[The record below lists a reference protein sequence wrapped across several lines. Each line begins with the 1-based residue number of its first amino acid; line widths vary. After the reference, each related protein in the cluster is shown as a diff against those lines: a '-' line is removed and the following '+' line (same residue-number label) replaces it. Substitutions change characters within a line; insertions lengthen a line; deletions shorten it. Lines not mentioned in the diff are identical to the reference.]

1 MGKGHDNLVLED
13 NPYREKAKEWA
24 LVLKDPDTRLLA
36 EEAAE
41 IVLRQGFELP
51 ILKYENI
58 KKKGNFFPVASYDF
72 EDHTL
77 VINNNREIK
86 KRGGL
91 KAIGRKY
98 VETGWNTQNNP
109 ILHEMGHHIHNL
121 LDEKA
126 FYNKD
131 KEVYLNKEIVSKNL
145 SRYAVVKQGE
155 FEAELISGIL
165 SGKHYGEAIM
175 NSTLLRWCEDK
186 RAKLICDMGNGKVAE
201 TIVKPGYTVKEELAF
216 DELMRFVYK
225 QQGIS
230 PELLKKAEAM
240 AFTETTASVLDQAM
254 REGIRQVTPSPIM
267 IQRLKESN
275 YVFSGFKTFHE
286 MKEAFPLLVDE
297 DGNRKPF
304 KQFLKEVQT
313 VNEKYNSHYLRAEYT
328 FAVTSS
334 EMAAKWEQFEEDGD
348 RYDLQYRTVGDDKVR
363 ESHRKLDGVTLP
375 PSSRFWDEY
384 FPPNGWRCRCTVV
397 QVRKGKYDVSDEHQA
412 MENGNQATGGK
423 HQEMMRFNPGKRAAC
438 FPAYNPYT
446 VSKCASC
453 PKGSM
458 KLAADIPSNELCSAC
473 KVIREM
479 KKEDAKTARTAAKPL
494 QGTIINNPDFP
505 HEIHISGNTIKE
517 WTNQPHKH
525 FREKNRMLLDI
536 KKVMKEAKYLGA
548 VGNHKGVPGLE
559 QSHIFQVMLKDEPGW
574 IIVREYAWGEFMLH
588 SITDSEKIVS
598 SIKKE

>member
-1 MGKGHDNLVLED
+1 M
-13 NPYREKAKEWA
+13 
-24 LVLKDPDTRLLA
+24 KDPDTRLLA

-98 VETGWNTQNNP
+98 VEIGWNTQNNP

-186 RAKLICDMGNGKVAE
+186 RAKLICDMGNGKVAD
-201 TIVKPGYTVKEELAF
+201 TIVKPGYTIKGELAF
-216 DELMRFVYK
+216 DELMKFVYK

-254 REGIRQVTPSPIM
+254 REGICQVTPSAIM

-297 DGNRKPF
+297 EGNRKPF

-313 VNEKYNSHYLRAEYT
+313 VNGKYNSQYLQAEYT

-348 RYDLQYRTVGDDKVR
+348 RYNLQYRTVGDDKVR

-375 PSSRFWDEY
+375 PSSKFWDEY

-423 HQEMMRFNPGKRAAC
+423 HQEMMRFNPGKRTAC

-453 PKGSM
+453 PKGNM

-479 KKEDAKTARTAAKPL
+479 KKEDAKSARTAAKPL

-517 WTNQPHKH
+517 WTNQPHKY
-525 FREKNRMLLDI
+525 FKEKNRMLLDI
-536 KKVMKEAKYLGA
+536 KRVMKEASYRGT
-548 VGNHKGVPGLE
+548 VEDHKSISGLK
-559 QSHIFQVMLKDEPGW
+559 QSHLFEVNIKGESSW

-588 SITDSEKIVS
+588 SIADSDKITRF
-598 SIKKE
+598 IKRK